1 MLASS
6 SERPL
11 RHVRMPKKKGKKSAG
26 WVDYKAS
33 KISD

>member
-6 SERPL
+6 SERL
-11 RHVRMPKKKGKKSAG
+11 LRMPKKKGKKSAG
-26 WVDYKAS
+26 WVDYEAS